1 MALVT
6 LPDSKY
12 TEPANKKAPSI
23 AVPMLDDLGT
33 LVTRSTL
40 GTAGVDPN
48 KVKFVEHPF
57 DQMTQLLKDKGADA
71 AWMIEPFIT
80 KAEKELGARILADG
94 ARGATLE
101 LPVSSYAS
109 SGIFAQANPR
119 TLALFRKILGE
130 AQQHADDPAVV
141 RAALPRISDID
152 ATTAS
157 LISLGTYPTTL
168 NGIRLQRVADLMHG
182 NGALADRFD
191 VQTLLPDS
199 GAP

>member
-12 TEPANKKAPSI
+12 TETASKKAPLI
-23 AVPMLDDLGT
+23 AVTMLGDLGT
-33 LVTRSTL
+33 LSVRSTL

-48 KVKFVEHPF
+48 KIKFVQSPF
-57 DQMTQLLKDKGADA
+57 DQMTQLLKQKGADA

-80 KAEKELGARILADG
+80 QAEKELGAKIIADG

-119 TLALFRKILGE
+119 TLALFRKVLGE
-130 AQQHADDPAVV
+130 AQQHANDPAVV

-168 NGIRLQRVADLMHG
+168 NGIRLQRVADLMHS
-182 NGALADRFD
+182 NGVLAERFD
-191 VQTLLPDS
+191 VQALLPVT
-199 GAP
+199 GVP